1 MIPYVCLQC
10 RSVFKRRDKSNDD
23 KKICPNCGAFA
34 YRYDTR
40 FRAPKKTDDAQWKKV
55 QFLFEHGFRFQKV
68 YLKQGDMWTRKR
80 YPGTLEE
87 AKDFIERFADQ
98 AVPVDQI
105 KDDG

>member
-1 MIPYVCLQC
+1 MVHLHTGTILDSGHQ
-10 RSVFKRRDKSNDD
+10 RKLMMHSGR
-23 KKICPNCGAFA
+23 
-34 YRYDTR
+34 
-40 FRAPKKTDDAQWKKV
+40 QV